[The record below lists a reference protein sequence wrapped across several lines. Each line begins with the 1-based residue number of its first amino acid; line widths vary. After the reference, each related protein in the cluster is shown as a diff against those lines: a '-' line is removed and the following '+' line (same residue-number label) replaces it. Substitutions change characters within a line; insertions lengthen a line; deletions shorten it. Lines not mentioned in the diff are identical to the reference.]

1 MATFKTTVLKADDMN
16 ATGLPVPSAVID
28 KLGGGKRAK
37 VTVTLQG
44 YTYRSTVAV
53 YGGDFFLPLA
63 AVHREAAGVKAGQP
77 VQVTVEL
84 DTAPRE
90 VEVVAHLEEAPVR
103 GLERAPDRGVGER
116 AGRRRDERP
125 SRARQGAAH
134 LARERLALRACER
147 ARRLPRGEREL
158 VGRAEGAHAP
168 RGLGLLGDH
177 SVHRRSCGTHR
188 HTLKR
193 DDGPKRTTAQSPAR
207 PSFT

>member
-90 VEVVAHLEEAPVR
+90 VEVPKDLAAALKKAGARAAFDALAFTHRKEHVRAIEEAK
-103 GLERAPDRGVGER
+103 APET
-116 AGRRRDERP
+116 
-125 SRARQGAAH
+125 
-134 LARERLALRACER
+134 R
-147 ARRLPRGEREL
+147 ARRIDKAVAMVTSGK
-158 VGRAEGAHAP
+158 GA
-168 RGLGLLGDH
+168 R
-177 SVHRRSCGTHR
+177 
-188 HTLKR
+188 
-193 DDGPKRTTAQSPAR
+193 
-207 PSFT
+207 